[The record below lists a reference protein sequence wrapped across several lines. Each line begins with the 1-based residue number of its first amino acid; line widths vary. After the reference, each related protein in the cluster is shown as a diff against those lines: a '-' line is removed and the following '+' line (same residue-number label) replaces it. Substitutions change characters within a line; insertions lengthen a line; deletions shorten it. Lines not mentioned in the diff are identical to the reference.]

1 MKNVLIGKVGGGDRH
16 SRLNDFNSNLEF
28 NPYSKKIIPF
38 QSFFTP
44 LIATSLAINLFSV
57 QASAFTEIETRS
69 NPRIIGSPGR
79 NGAAG
84 RNGYSGANMA
94 ALASV
99 IRSNSSTF
107 FHFGSGTGKTIFS
120 THLNY
125 GTFISG
131 NTTNFSGNLEQ
142 NINHSS
148 NAQGIV

>member
-1 MKNVLIGKVGGGDRH
+1 M
-16 SRLNDFNSNLEF
+16 EF

-84 RNGYSGANMA
+84 RNGYSGANRGA
-94 ALASV
+94 GGDGGGGGAVGGRGGRGNNGSPGNAYG
-99 IRSNSSTF
+99 IYNDSSRTT
-107 FHFGSGTGKTIFS
+107 S
-120 THLNY
+120 LN
-125 GTFISG
+125 
-131 NTTNFSGNLEQ
+131 NTTITQTIQGGGRNASLGNAYGIYNKQDLT
-142 NINHSS
+142 HS
-148 NAQGIV
+148 N